1 MKTLIIVVHPHI
13 TKSVINKRWIEEL
26 LKYPEK
32 YTVHHLQESYPE
44 GNIDIL
50 AEQRLVEQYD
60 KIVFQ
65 FPFYWFDCPALLKQ
79 WFDDVLTHGWAYGSQ
94 SGYRMQGKK
103 IALAIS
109 LGLDEND
116 LKGTGK
122 YKYTLQ
128 ELTRP
133 FELTFQ
139 YVKVN
144 YQPPF
149 AFYGIEHNISESH
162 LALGVK
168 SYLEFLDKF

>member
-1 MKTLIIVVHPHI
+1 M
-13 TKSVINKRWIEEL
+13 
-26 LKYPEK
+26 
-32 YTVHHLQESYPE
+32 
-44 GNIDIL
+44 
-50 AEQRLVEQYD
+50 
-60 KIVFQ
+60 
-65 FPFYWFDCPALLKQ
+65 
-79 WFDDVLTHGWAYGSQ
+79 LTHGWAYGSQ

-116 LKGTGK
+116 LNGTGK

-144 YQPPF
+144 YQVPF

>member
-13 TKSVINKRWIEEL
+13 TKSVINKRWVEEL

-32 YTVHHLQESYPE
+32 YTVHLLQESYPE
-44 GNIDIL
+44 GNIDVL
-50 AEQRLVEQYD
+50 AEQRLVEKYD

-65 FPFYWFDCPALLKQ
+65 FPFYWFNCPALLKQ
-79 WFDDVLTHGWAYGSQ
+79 WFDEVLTHGWAYGSK
-94 SGYRMQGKK
+94 SGYHMKGKK

-109 LGLDEND
+109 LGVDEND
-116 LKGTGK
+116 LNETGK

-128 ELTRP
+128 ELTRS
-133 FELTFQ
+133 FELTFE
-139 YVKVN
+139 YVKVK
-144 YQPPF
+144 YQVPF
-149 AFYGIEHNISESH
+149 AFYGIEHNISENH